1 MTSRIV
7 LDTHTRAIV
16 DQIQGITKAS
26 SPSQAIALIV
36 SRYAKHLLGT
46 WELDPTR
53 YPEPSVTDFSL
64 SASTFGSNPV
74 AAPVTDNFRFD
85 EPIEL

>member
-7 LDTHTRAIV
+7 LDTDTRAIV

-26 SPSQAIALIV
+26 SPSHAIALIV

-46 WELDPTR
+46 WELDPVR
-53 YPEPSVTDFSL
+53 YPDPSLNDFAL
-64 SASTFGSNPV
+64 SASTFIE
-74 AAPVTDNFRFD
+74 PVTAPAPDNFRFD

>member
-7 LDTHTRAIV
+7 LDSDTRAIV

-26 SPSQAIALIV
+26 SPSHAIALMV

-46 WELDPTR
+46 WELDPIR
-53 YPEPSVTDFSL
+53 YPDPSPVDFAPGATAFTEPL
-64 SASTFGSNPV
+64 
-74 AAPVTDNFRFD
+74 AAPAPNNFRFD

>member
-7 LDTHTRAIV
+7 LDEATRAV
-16 DQIQGITKAS
+16 VNQIQDKTKAS
-26 SPSQAIALIV
+26 SPSHAIALMV

-53 YPEPSVTDFSL
+53 YLDPNPTDYYPSLAGEAVSVPAKDNDFKFADPL
-64 SASTFGSNPV
+64 
-74 AAPVTDNFRFD
+74 D
-85 EPIEL
+85 I

>member
-7 LDTHTRAIV
+7 LDTDTRAIV

-26 SPSQAIALIV
+26 SPSHAIALLV
-36 SRYAKHLLGT
+36 SRYARHLLGT
-46 WELDPTR
+46 WELDPVR
-53 YPEPSVTDFSL
+53 YPDPSPSDFTPG
-64 SASTFGSNPV
+64 ASTFTEPV
-74 AAPVTDNFRFD
+74 PAPVPDNFRFD

>member
-7 LDTHTRAIV
+7 LDSDTRAIV

-26 SPSQAIALIV
+26 SPSHAIALIV

-46 WELDPTR
+46 WELDPVR
-53 YPEPSVTDFSL
+53 YPDPSPTDFGPG
-64 SASTFGSNPV
+64 AATFIEPIAPPV
-74 AAPVTDNFRFD
+74 SDNFRFD